1 MGYEGTADMSG
12 ALALTVERAPR
23 VIEPMERPL
32 PERALS
38 VREML
43 ALAVPRP
50 SHTSEAFR
58 WKAKNLPHYLRS
70 LTKVAIAKMSG
81 APVLYGSLYLE
92 IIREDGTRVDLGLVG
107 HKVVTT
113 AGVTKIVDFLR
124 ANDTTTG
131 ANFKFHGIGTGST
144 AEAAADTAL
153 VTELTTEYSPDNTR
167 PTGSQTNN
175 GATVYRTVGTVTV
188 DAAPGAAIR
197 EHGVFSA
204 SSAGTLLDRT
214 VFAAITL
221 ASGDSIAA
229 TYDLTVAA
237 GG

>member
-1 MGYEGTADMSG
+1 MYGGEANMSG
-12 ALALTVERAPR
+12 GLALVVERPGR
-23 VIEPMERPL
+23 VIEPMERVL
-32 PERALS
+32 PERPLT

-43 ALAVPRP
+43 GQSMPTPGLTPDV
-50 SHTSEAFR
+50 FR
-58 WKAKNLPHYLRS
+58 WRAANMPLYLRS
-70 LTKVAIAKMSG
+70 LRKVAAARAVG
-81 APVLYGSLYLE
+81 AVVIYGSLYLE
-92 IIREDGTRVDLGLVG
+92 VIREDGLRLDLGLVG

-113 AGVTKIVDFLR
+113 AGVTKTVDFLR
-124 ANDTTTG
+124 ANDVTTG
-131 ANFKFHGIGTGST
+131 TNFKFHGIGTGST
-144 AEAAADTAL
+144 AEAAGDTTL
-153 VTELTTEYSPDNTR
+153 VTELTTEYAPDNTR

-188 DAAPGAAIR
+188 DATPGAAIR

-204 SSAGTLLDRT
+204 ATAGTLLDRT

-221 ASGDSIAA
+221 SSGDSIAA

>member
-1 MGYEGTADMSG
+1 MKKGNFGGKADMSG
-12 ALALTVERAPR
+12 SLALTVERG
-23 VIEPMERPL
+23 IPMREL
-32 PERALS
+32 K

-43 ALAVPRP
+43 KLALPHPGLTPEV
-50 SHTSEAFR
+50 FR
-58 WKAKNLPHYLRS
+58 WRVKNLPFYLRS
-70 LTKVAIAKMSG
+70 LPRVAMAKLLRL
-81 APVLYGSLYLE
+81 PVHYGSLYLT
-92 IIREDGTRVDLGLVG
+92 IVKADGSRIPLGLVG

-153 VTELTTEYSPDNTR
+153 VTELTTEYTPDSTR

-175 GATVYRTVGTVTV
+175 GATVYRTVGTITV
-188 DAAPGAAIR
+188 DATPGAAIR

-204 SSAGTLLDRT
+204 ASAGTLLDRT

-221 ASGDSIAA
+221 SSGDSIAA

>member
-1 MGYEGTADMSG
+1 MYGGEANMSG
-12 ALALTVERAPR
+12 GLALVVERPGR
-23 VIEPMERPL
+23 VIEPMERVL
-32 PERALS
+32 PERPLT

-43 ALAVPRP
+43 GQSMPTPGLTPDV
-50 SHTSEAFR
+50 FR
-58 WKAKNLPHYLRS
+58 WRAANMPLYLRS
-70 LTKVAIAKMSG
+70 LRKVAAARAVG
-81 APVLYGSLYLE
+81 AVVIYGSLYLE
-92 IIREDGTRVDLGLVG
+92 VIREDGLRFDLGLVG

-124 ANDTTTG
+124 ANDVTTG
-131 ANFKFHGIGTGST
+131 TNFKFHGIGTGST
-144 AEAAADTAL
+144 AEAAGDTTL
-153 VTELTTEYSPDNTR
+153 VTELTTEYAPDNTR

-175 GATVYRTVGTVTV
+175 GATVYRTIGTVTV
-188 DAAPGAAIR
+188 DATPGAAIR

-204 SSAGTLLDRT
+204 ATAGTLLDRT

-221 ASGDSIAA
+221 SSGDSIAA

>member
-1 MGYEGTADMSG
+1 MSAGTTDMSG
-12 ALALTVERAPR
+12 ALTVERITPR
-23 VIEPMERPL
+23 LPERPL
-32 PERALS
+32 T

-43 ALAVPRP
+43 HEALPHGGLSADVR
-50 SHTSEAFR
+50 AWR
-58 WKAKNLPHYLRS
+58 RANMRHYLRS
-70 LTKVAIAKMSG
+70 MRKVAVAKMIG
-81 APVLYGSLYLE
+81 APVVYGSLYLTV
-92 IIREDGTRVDLGLVG
+92 IRADGEVIPLGLVG

-113 AGVTKIVDFLR
+113 VGVTKIVDFLR
-124 ANDTTTG
+124 ANDVTTG
-131 ANFKFHGIGTGST
+131 TNFKFHGIGTGST
-144 AEAAADTAL
+144 AEAAADTTL
-153 VTELTTEYSPDNTR
+153 VTELTTEYTPDNTR

-204 SSAGTLLDRT
+204 ATAGSLLDRT

-221 ASGDSIAA
+221 SSGDSIAA

>member
-1 MGYEGTADMSG
+1 MGYDGKTDMSG
-12 ALALTVERAPR
+12 ALAVTVERAL
-23 VIEPMERPL
+23 PM
-32 PERALS
+32 RALS
-38 VREML
+38 LREML
-43 ALAVPRP
+43 HEALPRP
-50 SHTSEAFR
+50 GLSPEVFAWR
-58 WKAKNLPHYLRS
+58 AKNMRYYLRS
-70 LTKVAIAKMSG
+70 LRKVAIAKMTG
-81 APVLYGSLYLE
+81 APVLYGSLYLT
-92 IIREDGTRVDLGLVG
+92 IIREDGTKIPLGLVG

-124 ANDTTTG
+124 ANDVSTA

-144 AEAAADTAL
+144 AEATGDTTL
-153 VTELTTEYSPDNTR
+153 VTELTTEYTPDSTR

-175 GATVYRTVGTVTV
+175 GATVYRTVGTITV
-188 DAAPGAAIR
+188 DATPGAAIR

-204 SSAGTLLDRT
+204 ATAGTLLDRT

-229 TYDLTVAA
+229 TYDCTIAA

>member
-1 MGYEGTADMSG
+1 MSAGTTDMSG
-12 ALALTVERAPR
+12 ALTLEVARPE
-23 VIEPMERPL
+23 IIPMERDMPEGPL
-32 PERALS
+32 SL
-38 VREML
+38 REML
-43 ALAVPRP
+43 ALASPRVGV
-50 SHTSEAFR
+50 SREVAEWQGR
-58 WKAKNLPHYLRS
+58 NLTHYLRS
-70 LTKVAIAKMSG
+70 LRKVAIARALG
-81 APVLYGSLYLE
+81 APTFYGSLYLE
-92 IIREDGTRVDLGLVG
+92 VIRADGHRIDLGLVG

-144 AEAAADTAL
+144 AEAAADTTL
-153 VTELTTEYSPDNTR
+153 VTELTTEYAPDNTR

-188 DAAPGAAIR
+188 DATPGAAIR

-204 SSAGTLLDRT
+204 ASAGTLLDRT

-221 ASGDSIAA
+221 SSGDSIAA

>member
-1 MGYEGTADMSG
+1 MGNKADMGG
-12 ALALTVERAPR
+12 ALAVSVERAL
-23 VIEPMERPL
+23 PMRPL
-32 PERALS
+32 K

-43 ALAVPRP
+43 AAALPRP
-50 SHTSEAFR
+50 GLSPEAFR
-58 WKAKNLPHYLRS
+58 FRCMNLPFYLRS
-70 LTKVAIAKMSG
+70 LPKVAIARLIG
-81 APVLYGSLYLE
+81 APVIYGSLYLT
-92 IIREDGTRVDLGLVG
+92 IVREDGTRVPLGLVG

-131 ANFKFHGIGTGST
+131 TNFKFHGIGTGST
-144 AEAAADTAL
+144 AEASTDTTL
-153 VTELTTEYSPDNTR
+153 VTELTTEYSPDSTR

-175 GATVYRTVGTVTV
+175 GATVYRTIGTITV
-188 DAAPGAAIR
+188 DATPGAAIR

-204 SSAGTLLDRT
+204 ATAGTLLDRT

-229 TYDLTVAA
+229 TYDCTIAA

>member
-1 MGYEGTADMSG
+1 MGYDGKTDMSG
-12 ALALTVERAPR
+12 SLAVAVERALPL
-23 VIEPMERPL
+23 RPL
-32 PERALS
+32 KI
-38 VREML
+38 REML
-43 ALAVPRP
+43 AAALPHPGLSPEVFAYRL
-50 SHTSEAFR
+50 R
-58 WKAKNLPHYLRS
+58 NLPYYLRS
-70 LTKVAIAKMSG
+70 LPKVAICRLIG
-81 APVLYGSLYLE
+81 APVVYGSLYLT
-92 IIREDGTRVDLGLVG
+92 IVRADGTRVPLGLVG
-107 HKVVTT
+107 HRVVTT

-144 AEAAADTAL
+144 AEAIGDTTL
-153 VTELTTEYSPDNTR
+153 VTELTTEYSPDSTR

-175 GATVYRTVGTVTV
+175 GANVYRTVGTITV

-204 SSAGTLLDRT
+204 ASAGSLLDRT

-229 TYDLTVAA
+229 TYDCTIAA

>member
-1 MGYEGTADMSG
+1 MSAGTTDMSG
-12 ALALTVERAPR
+12 ALLLERISP
-23 VIEPMERPL
+23 PL
-32 PERALS
+32 PERPLTL
-38 VREML
+38 REMMHE
-43 ALAVPRP
+43 ALPHAGLSPEVR
-50 SHTSEAFR
+50 AWR
-58 WKAKNLPHYLRS
+58 ARNARDHYLRS
-70 LTKVAIAKMSG
+70 LRKIAVARMMG
-81 APVLYGSLYLE
+81 VPTFYGSLYLTVIRADGE
-92 IIREDGTRVDLGLVG
+92 IIPLGLVG

-124 ANDTTTG
+124 ANDVTTG
-131 ANFKFHGIGTGST
+131 ANFKFHSLGTGST
-144 AEAAADTAL
+144 AEAAADVAL
-153 VTELTTEYSPDNTR
+153 VTELTTEYTPDNTR

-175 GATVYRTVGTVTV
+175 GATVYRTVGTITV

-197 EHGVFSA
+197 EHGIHSA
-204 SSAGTLLDRT
+204 ATAGTLLDRT

>member
-1 MGYEGTADMSG
+1 MGYDGTTDMSG
-12 ALALTVERAPR
+12 SLAVAVERALPL
-23 VIEPMERPL
+23 RPL
-32 PERALS
+32 KL
-38 VREML
+38 REML
-43 ALAVPRP
+43 HAALPRP
-50 SHTSEAFR
+50 GLSPEVFKFR
-58 WKAKNLPHYLRS
+58 VANLPFYLRS
-70 LTKVAIAKMSG
+70 LPKVLVCRLLG
-81 APVLYGSLYLE
+81 APVLYGSLYLTVV
-92 IIREDGTRVDLGLVG
+92 RADGTRVPLGLVG
-107 HKVVTT
+107 HRVVTT

-131 ANFKFHGIGTGST
+131 AAFKFHGIGTGST
-144 AEAAADTAL
+144 AEAIGDTAL
-153 VTELTTEYSPDNTR
+153 VTELTTEYNPDNTR
-167 PTGSQTNN
+167 PTGTQTNN

-204 SSAGTLLDRT
+204 ATAGTLLDRT

-229 TYDLTVAA
+229 TYDCTIAA

>member
-1 MGYEGTADMSG
+1 MSAGTTDMSG
-12 ALALTVERAPR
+12 ALVLERISPKL
-23 VIEPMERPL
+23 PERPL
-32 PERALS
+32 TI
-38 VREML
+38 REML
-43 ALAVPRP
+43 AEALPVRGLTDEAR
-50 SHTSEAFR
+50 AFR
-58 WKAKNLPHYLRS
+58 RANTRHYLRS
-70 LTKVAIAKMSG
+70 LRKVAVAKMIG
-81 APVLYGSLYLE
+81 APVVYGSLYLT
-92 IIREDGTRVDLGLVG
+92 IIRADGEIVPLGLVG

-131 ANFKFHGIGTGST
+131 TNFKFHGIGTGST

-153 VTELTTEYSPDNTR
+153 VTELTTEYTPDNTR

-188 DAAPGAAIR
+188 DATPGAAIR

-204 SSAGTLLDRT
+204 ASAGTLLDRT

-221 ASGDSIAA
+221 SSGDSIAA
-229 TYDLTVAA
+229 TYDLTVSA